1 MQITANGKNINTYP
15 FKNLLIQ
22 GEKFSETIVF
32 LVDRFHNETDLGKCS
47 FLIRGVTEKNE
58 EAEQVL
64 TVYVFEKSV
73 ALFWNI
79 SDNFTVTAGRLQL
92 EIKALLADNSGTGQR
107 LILKYNIQMRHTKNI
122 TNDMRQRLILKY
134 NMAPIFIKESPLG
147 NNTPMPDVREQVL
160 NEIDMAVS
168 DGLNQ
173 IQQLIDSFDI
183 SEVEARL
190 DNMEAQLAELNAR
203 PKVEPLTQQQYNRK
217 AHEPNVLYVIVQ
229 E

>member
-107 LILKYNIQMRHTKNI
+107 LILKYKWLR
-122 TNDMRQRLILKY
+122 
-134 NMAPIFIKESPLG
+134 FS
-147 NNTPMPDVREQVL
+147 
-160 NEIDMAVS
+160 
-168 DGLNQ
+168 
-173 IQQLIDSFDI
+173 
-183 SEVEARL
+183 
-190 DNMEAQLAELNAR
+190 
-203 PKVEPLTQQQYNRK
+203 
-217 AHEPNVLYVIVQ
+217 
-229 E
+229 

>member
-32 LVDRFHNETDLGKCS
+32 LVNRFHNETDLGKCS

-107 LILKYNIQMRHTKNI
+107 LILKYN
-122 TNDMRQRLILKY
+122 
-134 NMAPIFIKESPLG
+134 MAPIFIKESPLG

-190 DNMEAQLAELNAR
+190 DNMEAQLAELTAR